1 MFYGLFISLSLGG
14 CNGYRNFKVINGD
27 VMKAKELQGA
37 LVDES
42 IGDAHSQ
49 LAWEGFVEAEL
60 MSNMAH
66 YARDQ
71 NYPNGYEFGKAM
83 EAMAYEVWKL
93 VNEKYSDEVPF

>member
-1 MFYGLFISLSLGG
+1 
-14 CNGYRNFKVINGD
+14 
-27 VMKAKELQGA
+27 MKTKELQGA

-42 IGDAHSQ
+42 IGDSHSQ

-71 NYPNGYEFGKAM
+71 NYSNGYEFGKSM
-83 EAMAYEVWKL
+83 EHLAFEVWKAL
-93 VNEKYSDEVPF
+93 NEKQQDNDALPF